1 MMALLGLRDD
11 YTHDGRVLIEALE
24 PSAIPNTIA
33 DHYSTLLDL
42 ARAYKQINA
51 PFGPLAIAS
60 LGVSTAALAKQ
71 CPQRQRILHP

>member
-24 PSAIPNTIA
+24 PSAIPN
-33 DHYSTLLDL
+33 
-42 ARAYKQINA
+42 KQINA